1 MKFLLKNRQEAG
13 QLLSSKLISYANYS
27 EALILALPRGGVPV
41 AYCIAQRLNLPLDIC
56 LVRKLGVPQ
65 RPELAMGAI
74 STGGI
79 MVINESVVQSLFI
92 SDETIQT
99 VAQRERQELE
109 RRELLYR
116 GDRPYPKIQDQT
128 IILVD
133 DGVATGSTLQAA
145 IATIRQQSPRAIIVA
160 VPIVSPEAFL
170 AIRSEV
176 EEFVYLHS
184 PHPLQSISLW
194 YNNFEQ
200 TTDEEVCDLLNS
212 FFLPL
217 SLHEI

>member
-13 QLLSSKLISYANYS
+13 QLLASKLLSYANDS
-27 EALILALPRGGVPV
+27 ETLILALPRGGVPV
-41 AYCIAQRLNLPLDIC
+41 AYCIAQRLNLPLDVC

-74 STGGI
+74 GTGGI
-79 MVINESVVQSLFI
+79 MVINKSVVESLAI

-116 GDRPYPKIQDQT
+116 GDRPDPIIQEQT

-133 DGVATGSTLQAA
+133 DGAATGSTLQAA
-145 IATIRQQSPRAIIVA
+145 ITTIRQQSPRAIIVA

-170 AIRSEV
+170 ALRSEV
-176 EEFVYLHS
+176 EEFVYLYS

-194 YNNFEQ
+194 YSNFEQ
-200 TTDEEVCDLLNS
+200 TTDEEVCNLLKS
-212 FFLPL
+212 SFLPL
-217 SLHEI
+217 SLH

>member
-1 MKFLLKNRQEAG
+1 MKFLLENRQEAG
-13 QLLSSKLISYANYS
+13 ELLASKLIKYANYS
-27 EALILALPRGGVPV
+27 EGLILALPRGGVPV
-41 AYCIAQRLNLPLDIC
+41 AYCIAQRLNLPLDVC

-74 STGGI
+74 GAEGI
-79 MVINESVVQSLFI
+79 MVINESVVESLAI
-92 SDETIQT
+92 SDETIET

-116 GDRPYPKIQDQT
+116 GNHPYPKIQDQT

-133 DGVATGSTLQAA
+133 DGAATGSTLQAA
-145 IATIRQQSPRAIIVA
+145 IATIRQQSPFCIIVA
-160 VPIVSPEAFL
+160 VPIISPEAFL
-170 AIRSEV
+170 ALRSEV
-176 EEFVYLHS
+176 EEFVYLYS

-200 TTDEEVCDLLNS
+200 TTDEEVCHLLNS
-212 FFLPL
+212 FFPPL
-217 SLHEI
+217 TLH